1 MKDVSCENP
10 SDFKLF
16 SPDANAAFI
25 SLASVFCAAL
35 KKYAYKSGR
44 PFLTL
49 PILANIKLNIFLK
62 SARYSLWGCC
72 GAGER

>member
-35 KKYAYKSGR
+35 KNMR
-44 PFLTL
+44 
-49 PILANIKLNIFLK
+49 I
-62 SARYSLWGCC
+62 SLEGHF
-72 GAGER
+72 

>member
-1 MKDVSCENP
+1 MNDVSCENP

-35 KKYAYKSGR
+35 KKYAYKR
-44 PFLTL
+44 K
-49 PILANIKLNIFLK
+49 AIFD
-62 SARYSLWGCC
+62 SADISKYQVEHFFKVR
-72 GAGER
+72 